1 MFKDLI
7 KIKICLMHIF
17 QILIIHKPSLVSCEV
32 PQKWVPDR
40 FSRSDVYLDTTRK
53 KVYILVYTDR
63 NQDKM

>member
-1 MFKDLI
+1 M
-7 KIKICLMHIF
+7 KIEFYLR
-17 QILIIHKPSLVSCEV
+17 QTLEILIIHKPSLVSCEV

-63 NQDKM
+63 NQAEM